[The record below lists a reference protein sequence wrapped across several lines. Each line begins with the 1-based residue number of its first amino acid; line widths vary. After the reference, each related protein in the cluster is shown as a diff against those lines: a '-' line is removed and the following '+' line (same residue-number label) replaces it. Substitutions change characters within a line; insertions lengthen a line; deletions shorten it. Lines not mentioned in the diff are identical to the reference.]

1 MRRLAAMN
9 QNRTKIAWPVITL
22 MLDGVLMIV
31 AYAHDAPDWVI
42 LVIFFGWWV
51 WLYVYARFFYRA

>member
-1 MRRLAAMN
+1 MN
-9 QNRTKIAWPVITL
+9 RNRTKIAWPVITL